1 MVWASQFCFESRMI
15 SSLSQ
20 GDERQSEDVITVY
33 SFMSQS
39 QCKYITK
46 RQQQTPAQSV
56 ILPTGSY
63 TSFYAVILWCKWKII
78 FRTLKYCA
86 KVIGEKMQKKWYFM
100 NKKWN
105 ELRQK
110 RIVLN
115 IFCNYITQVYVQ
127 VSLQSLGCSTLKH
140 LTAPFAGDK

>member
-1 MVWASQFCFESRMI
+1 
-15 SSLSQ
+15 
-20 GDERQSEDVITVY
+20 
-33 SFMSQS
+33 
-39 QCKYITK
+39 
-46 RQQQTPAQSV
+46 
-56 ILPTGSY
+56 
-63 TSFYAVILWCKWKII
+63 
-78 FRTLKYCA
+78 
-86 KVIGEKMQKKWYFM
+86 M